1 MAFFFRFL
9 SLLCL
14 LAAIAAG
21 TVDSIASVASFK
33 VTLTSFETD
42 WLSFSPST
50 LALVKQWVEHYIHPE
65 AWRSGAAIVIAQP
78 AFVVL
83 LGLSLVFWMIGY
95 RRRRAEPLLV

>member
-21 TVDSIASVASFK
+21 TVDSIASVASSR

-42 WLSFSPST
+42 WISLSASS
-50 LALVKQWVEHYIHPE
+50 LALVKQWVEYYIHPE
-65 AWRSGAAIVIAQP
+65 VWRSGAALVIAQP
-78 AFVVL
+78 AFAVL
-83 LGLSLVFWMIGY
+83 LGLSLLFWMIGY
-95 RRRRAEPLLV
+95 RRRRPEPLLM